1 MSDPTTDTQPSRIP
15 NFANLEEEATFWDT
29 HDTTDFED
37 EFHPVTVVFE
47 ERAFDG
53 QRSKRIAIRLDSET
67 DRELTVL
74 AHQQGLRKSA
84 LVRSVVQNYLRERH
98 RNTA

>member
-1 MSDPTTDTQPSRIP
+1 MSDTNTDKHPSRIP
-15 NFANLEEEATFWDT
+15 EFASLEEEAAFWDT

-37 EFHPVTVVFE
+37 EFHPVTVVFG
-47 ERAFDG
+47 ERLADG
-53 QRSKRIAIRLDSET
+53 GPLKRVEIRLDAET
-67 DRELTVL
+67 DRELTAL
-74 AHQQGLRKSA
+74 ARQQGLRKSS